1 MWLQHDD
8 DEIQSSS
15 ESSVEEYA
23 SSNRSDEAAELEGAV
38 GYSRAEVQEGD
49 VEYLHV
55 EYLVDEH
62 QIEFLDVQP
71 IDSANDMVKAES
83 FDLNPI
89 RESLDA
95 ANDSDCVV
103 VAEYEETVETDEE

>member
-71 IDSANDMVKAES
+71 IDSANDI
-83 FDLNPI
+83 DLNPI

-95 ANDSDCVV
+95 TNDSDCVV

>member
-1 MWLQHDD
+1 MWLQHDN

-23 SSNRSDEAAELEGAV
+23 ISSRSEAAELEGAV
-38 GYSRAEVQEGD
+38 GYSSAEIQEGD

-71 IDSANDMVKAES
+71 IDGANDLVKVES

-95 ANDSDCVV
+95 TNDSDCVV
-103 VAEYEETVETDEE
+103 VAEYEETVQTDDE